1 MRSLSSGS
9 LCLTLCPRR
18 RVCDQA
24 QVLVLGVFS
33 TIAYVMLTSNSKKSR
48 RTKRSEPATYREGEH
63 ADEFLKRT
71 VMPLRNRSSFHT
83 RSHPHSPRPSLVLLF
98 ARSVDPTQPSP
109 SHVTQLASV

>member
-1 MRSLSSGS
+1 M
-9 LCLTLCPRR
+9 
-18 RVCDQA
+18 CDQA

-71 VMPLRNRSSFHT
+71 VMPLRKC
-83 RSHPHSPRPSLVLLF
+83 SPLRRLFTHAPTLSLSLRPSLDVLF
-98 ARSVDPTQPSP
+98 ARSVDVAPPPPALPLPCYATCFGMMS
-109 SHVTQLASV
+109 